1 MFGEK
6 ILAKEDASRR
16 MGGSRGVLTNIIP
29 HSYSEFR
36 EPELGNWIYER
47 GKVVKML
54 AASASSFVKWK

>member
-6 ILAKEDASRR
+6 FLAKEDGSRR

>member
-6 ILAKEDASRR
+6 ILAKEDGSGR
-16 MGGSRGVLTNIIP
+16 MGGSRGVLTNVIP

-36 EPELGNWIYER
+36 EPELGNWIHER
-47 GKVVKML
+47 GKVVEML